1 MKLLKLDATED
12 TPFVFFDAQNGIFD
26 ISKRSLPE
34 NAIVFYEQLLIFINE
49 YKSLPALETKVNF
62 HFDYLNT
69 SSIKQIM
76 KVILLFD
83 QLATST
89 KVFVTWCYDV
99 GDTDMFQTGQRF
111 EKLTSLSF
119 NYKEI

>member
-1 MKLLKLDATED
+1 MKVLKLEATED
-12 TPFVFFDAQNGIFD
+12 TPFVFFDGQNGVFE

-34 NAIVFYEQLLIFINE
+34 NAIVFYEQLIIFIND
-49 YKSLPALETKVNF
+49 YKTLPANETKINF

-83 QLATST
+83 QLAKSSQ
-89 KVFVTWCYDV
+89 VYVTWCYDN
-99 GDTDMFQTGQRF
+99 GDIDMLQTGQRF
-111 EKLTSLSF
+111 EKLTSLKF
-119 NYKEI
+119 NFKEI

>member
-12 TPFVFFDAQNGIFD
+12 TPFVFFDAQNGIFE

-34 NAIVFYEQLLIFINE
+34 NSIVFYEQLINFIND
-49 YKSLPALETKVNF
+49 YKTLPTTETKVNF

-76 KVILLFD
+76 KIILLFD
-83 QLATST
+83 QLGESN
-89 KVFVTWCYDV
+89 KVSVIWCYDKD
-99 GDTDMFQTGQRF
+99 DTDMLQTGQRF
-111 EKLTSLSF
+111 EKLTKLSF
-119 NYKEI
+119 TYKEV